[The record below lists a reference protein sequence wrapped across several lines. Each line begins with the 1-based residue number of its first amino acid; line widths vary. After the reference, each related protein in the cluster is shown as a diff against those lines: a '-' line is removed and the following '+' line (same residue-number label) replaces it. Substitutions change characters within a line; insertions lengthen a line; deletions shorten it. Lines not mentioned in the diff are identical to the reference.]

1 MNEFYSNG
9 KLLLTSEY
17 VVLDGIECIAL
28 PTKFGQ
34 SLEVNKNQL
43 NVINWESYDYR
54 NHLWF
59 REKYIINK
67 NKTLLYIEEKNDISS
82 KEDNLTSSNNKEIKT
97 NIEENTINK

>member
-1 MNEFYSNG
+1 MSEFYSNG

-67 NKTLLYIEEKNDISS
+67 NKTLLYIGEKNDISDTLL
-82 KEDNLTSSNNKEIKT
+82 KIFIIYQLNRPMIW
-97 NIEENTINK
+97 

>member
-1 MNEFYSNG
+1 MDEFYSNG

-67 NKTLLYIEEKNDISS
+67 NKTSLCVHRSEATCAQCQPSLASIQLFLVPSLQGLQN
-82 KEDNLTSSNNKEIKT
+82 
-97 NIEENTINK
+97 